1 MTVCISANTSWYLFN
16 FRRNLLKRLIED
28 GYRVVVVTPPSP
40 EYTKFLIDLGC
51 DFIPIKI
58 TPHKIN
64 ALSELRTIL
73 LYLKIFRRRSPEVV
87 MLFTLKPVVLGSLAC
102 SIARIPYLCTVTG
115 LGSFF
120 LRSSFS
126 RGLVQSLLRLA
137 LSRARTVFTQNDS
150 DDSFIRHLPLNKHPE
165 IKQVSGSGVDL
176 THFEFSPL
184 PSNDIPIFLMIARLI
199 TDKGVI
205 EFFEAARHLQSHYR
219 EVDCRLIGPLGVMN
233 PSAISPKVIDDHLS
247 RGAVKYL
254 GEVDD
259 VREHIRAAT
268 VIVLPSY
275 REGLSRVLLEA
286 CAMGRPIITTDVPGC
301 RETVKNNVN
310 GYLCTVRDAKD
321 LSASMRK
328 FWELPFADKEEFGRN
343 SREMAEKHFNE
354 NTVIDAYLTAVSQ
367 VAKTSQTL

>member
-1 MTVCISANTSWYLFN
+1 MI
-16 FRRNLLKRLIED
+16 KRLIED
-28 GYRVVVVTPPSP
+28 GYRVVVVTPPDP

-102 SIARIPYLCTVTG
+102 SIAKIPYLCTVTG

-126 RGLVQSLLRLA
+126 RGLVQRLLRLA

-150 DDSFIRHLPLNKHPE
+150 DDSFIRQLPLNKHPE

-254 GEVDD
+254 GEVED

-301 RETVKNNVN
+301 RETVKNNFN

-328 FWELPFADKEEFGRN
+328 FWELPFADKEQFGRN

-354 NTVIDAYLTAVSQ
+354 NTVIDAYLTAVSR
-367 VAKTSQTL
+367 VAKTPQTL